1 MLPSSELGAP
11 SSVLEVMGSVLVT
24 GSAEGLSNRV
34 LTAGR
39 LLRIVGPKVSSVVLT
54 LVAIFSNEGI

>member
-24 GSAEGLSNRV
+24 GSVLVVPNSVEGLSNRV

-39 LLRIVGPKVSSVVLT
+39 LLRIVGP
-54 LVAIFSNEGI
+54 